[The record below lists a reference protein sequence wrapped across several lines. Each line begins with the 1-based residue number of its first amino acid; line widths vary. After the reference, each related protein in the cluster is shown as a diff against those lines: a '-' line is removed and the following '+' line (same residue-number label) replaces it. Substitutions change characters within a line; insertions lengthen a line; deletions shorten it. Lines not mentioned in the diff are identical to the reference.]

1 MSFTG
6 MVRITYTNLTTG
18 ETYEP
23 VSSGPGTVDLSTGF
37 SVIRGGNGALFDNNG
52 VLIST
57 NGRIVLDEN
66 GQIVSL
72 SGRTTDVCS
81 KIGSSPL

>member
-1 MSFTG
+1 MQDAYKPRNPRRG
-6 MVRITYTNLTTG
+6 RIRVRL
-18 ETYEP
+18 
-23 VSSGPGTVDLSTGF
+23 F
-37 SVIRGGNGALFDNNG
+37 SLVAL
-52 VLIST
+52 
-57 NGRIVLDEN
+57 GRIVLDEN